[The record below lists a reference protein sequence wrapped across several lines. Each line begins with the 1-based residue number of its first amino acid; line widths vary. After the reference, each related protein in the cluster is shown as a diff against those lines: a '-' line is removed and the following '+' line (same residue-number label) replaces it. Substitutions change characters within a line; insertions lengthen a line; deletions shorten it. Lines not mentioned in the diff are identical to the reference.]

1 MIHEQVKD
9 TEMSYIKIYLYKSEN
24 KTILFSNNFGFNDD
38 FRVSL
43 LDIPF
48 AMVSGNVLK
57 IRCQVPVVYKR
68 RVYFTS
74 SLKNS
79 FY

>member
-1 MIHEQVKD
+1 MICQKDTEIWYTLTVIHEQVKD

-43 LDIPF
+43 
-48 AMVSGNVLK
+48 
-57 IRCQVPVVYKR
+57 
-68 RVYFTS
+68 
-74 SLKNS
+74 
-79 FY
+79 